1 MKTDLEIIIGMKEVK
16 VLEMKTKLMENFT
29 YQLSWLCE
37 ELYIEQYKLEHYKA
51 LLEDIKGV
59 GSAPAFEY
67 WLNRFNGHIN
77 QDYNVRENST
87 NSMSRETSTWKFIAT
102 MQMIKEFKQLNN

>member
-1 MKTDLEIIIGMKEVK
+1 MKTELEIIIGMKEVN
-16 VLEMKTKLMENFT
+16 VLKLKTKLMENFT

-37 ELYIEQYKLEHYKA
+37 DLFIEQYKLEHYKA
-51 LLEDIKGV
+51 LLEDINSEGKEY
-59 GSAPAFEY
+59 AFEY

-102 MQMIKEFKQLNN
+102 MQMIKEFKQLNK